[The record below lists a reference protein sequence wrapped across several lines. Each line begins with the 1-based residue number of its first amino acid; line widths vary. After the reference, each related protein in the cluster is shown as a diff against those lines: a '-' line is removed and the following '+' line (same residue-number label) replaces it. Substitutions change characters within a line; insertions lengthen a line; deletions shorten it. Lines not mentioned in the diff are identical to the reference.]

1 MSIVN
6 EMFYRFSQR
15 QLFLQTSNNCP
26 GTSDWYQLSNGECFK
41 ERLVFDVDNC
51 LLGVPMDMI
60 VNGIYVLK
68 VTSMNSA
75 TLSSS
80 AEFEVIFRILCSII
94 LLIGR

>member
-6 EMFYRFSQR
+6 EMVYRFKHR
-15 QLFLQTSNNCP
+15 QLLLQTSNNCP
-26 GTSDWYQLSNGECFK
+26 GTSDWYQLSSGECFK
-41 ERLVFDVDNC
+41 EQLVFNVDNC

-60 VNGIYVLK
+60 DNGIYVLK

-80 AEFEVIFRILCSII
+80 AEFEVIF
-94 LLIGR
+94 